1 MAFNGARLNPT
12 EQPWDT
18 TNYTHPHDP
27 NLSELHRTMDYN
39 ALGEPILRVGL
50 NPAAADAFGRLR
62 VSNPYTLFDSFHR
75 YQDNG
80 KVSEQLT
87 GGATSAHDP
96 NSSSIVLTVPTTAGA
111 SAIRETS
118 RVFPYQPGKGLQM
131 LITFV
136 MAAPKENLRQRVGLF
151 DTANGIFLEQ
161 DGSTTYLVIRSS
173 SSGVLEERRVAQQ
186 DWNIDPFD
194 GTGQSTV
201 ALDLTKAQIFFADIE
216 WLGVGSVRCGFVV
229 NGEFVPVHTFH
240 WANTLPATTTYM
252 GTAVLPGRAEIV
264 NTGITDSSSVYR
276 QICFSIISEGG
287 YELRGRPRSIGHDLA
302 AARSISSAN
311 GYVPLLTIRLKA
323 DRLGAVVLPKNFSI
337 NVTAAAKFQ
346 YQIISSAVTAGGT
359 WVSAG
364 TNSAVE
370 YNLTATGIT
379 NGTVLETGYIISSNQ
394 ASVSP
399 SLSDFPFAYQLE
411 RNTFIPTAYEFV
423 IAMKT
428 DGQNQSVYA
437 SVNWEEIT

>member
-1 MAFNGARLNPT
+1 MPNINPNS
-12 EQPWDT
+12 
-18 TNYTHPHDP
+18 TNYFHSYEP
-27 NLSELHRTMDYN
+27 NTNDLTMAMDYN
-39 ALGEPILRVGL
+39 ALGQPILRMGL
-50 NPAAADAFGRLR
+50 NPAASDAFGRLR
-62 VSNPYTLFDSFHR
+62 VSEPFTFFDSFHR

-80 KVSEQLT
+80 KISEQLT
-87 GGATSAHDP
+87 AGATSVHDP

-136 MAAPKENLRQRVGLF
+136 MAAPKADLRQRAGLF

-161 DGSTTYLVIRSS
+161 DGTDVYLVIRSS

-194 GTGQSTV
+194 GTGFSTV

-240 WANTLPATTTYM
+240 WANTTLATTTYM
-252 GTAVLPGRAEIV
+252 GTAVLPGRIEIT
-264 NTGITDSSSVYR
+264 NTGTTASPSVYR
-276 QICFSIISEGG
+276 QICFSVISEGG
-287 YELRGRPRSIGHDLA
+287 YELRGRPRSAGHDLA
-302 AARSISSAN
+302 APRTISSAN
-311 GYVPLLTIRLKA
+311 GFVPLLSVRLKA
-323 DRLGAVVLPKNFSI
+323 DRLGACVLPKNFSI
-337 NVTAAAKFQ
+337 NVTAAARFQ
-346 YQIISSAVTAGGT
+346 YQVISGGVTAGGT

-364 TNSAVE
+364 TNSSVE
-370 YNLTATGIT
+370 YNLTATSIT
-379 NGTVLETGYIISSNQ
+379 NGTVFENGYIISSNQ
-394 ASVSP
+394 ASISP
-399 SLSDFPFAYQLE
+399 SLSEFPFAYQLE
-411 RNTFIPTAYEFV
+411 RNTFIPTAYEFI

-428 DGQNQSVYA
+428 DGQNQQVYA
-437 SVNWEEIT
+437 SLNWEEVT

>member
-1 MAFNGARLNPT
+1 MPNINPNS
-12 EQPWDT
+12 
-18 TNYTHPHDP
+18 TNYFHSFEP
-27 NLSELHRTMDYN
+27 NTNDLVHAMDYN
-39 ALGEPILRVGL
+39 ALGEPILRVAL

-80 KVSEQLT
+80 RISEQLT
-87 GGATSAHDP
+87 GGATSVHDP
-96 NSSSIVLTVPTTAGA
+96 NSSSIVMTVPTTSGA
-111 SAIRETS
+111 SAVRETS

-136 MAAPKENLRQRVGLF
+136 MAAPKDNLRQRAGLF
-151 DTANGIFLEQ
+151 DTANGVFLEQ
-161 DGSTTYLVIRSS
+161 DGDTIYLVQRSS

-186 DWNIDPFD
+186 DWNIDSFD
-194 GTGQSTV
+194 GNGQSTV

-240 WANTLPATTTYM
+240 WANTAQATTTYM
-252 GTAVLPGRAEIV
+252 GTAVLPGRVEIV
-264 NTGITDSSSVYR
+264 NTGTTATPSVYR
-276 QICFSIISEGG
+276 QICFSVISEGG

-311 GYVPLLTIRLKA
+311 GYVPILTIRLKA

-346 YQIISSAVTAGGT
+346 YQIISAAVTSGGT
-359 WVSAG
+359 WTSAG

-379 NGTVLETGYIISSNQ
+379 NGTVLETGYIISTNQ
-394 ASVSP
+394 ASISP

-428 DGQNQSVYA
+428 DGNNQSVYA
-437 SVNWEEIT
+437 SINWEEVT